1 MEGCNVCGVGRSREG
16 SFKLRDEK
24 NNKDGG
30 GVMEKKARRRKT
42 VEQLER
48 EVAEAKARI
57 ELAKLKRQLKKER
70 RNG

>member
-1 MEGCNVCGVGRSREG
+1 
-16 SFKLRDEK
+16 
-24 NNKDGG
+24 
-30 GVMEKKARRRKT
+30 MEKKARRRKT